1 MSRLMKLLCVAAA
14 SFALVFMCVGYAT
27 LSGELS
33 VSGTATYDQNI
44 PPVSVVGAEMIKG
57 HADKLL
63 PSEHTVTSKIFLENG
78 EAVVAIT
85 VRNNT
90 DISTDHTEE
99 TYGYNS
105 ITRYEID
112 GYLYNTNIEYHAYT
126 DEACTIPVEKGGV
139 IINTSTGATT
149 KKGFTVE
156 PGVGNEETFYLRFSF
171 VEGADTISSEVDSF
185 LSFNFMP
192 LEEIYEDASDEA
204 IHEAL
209 EQFGNILNNKVTLSD
224 GTTNSFSAL
233 TDQMDKSDENNRSLT
248 DYIGNV
254 TGASPDDKEVIEE
267 LFGGKLKINIDG
279 VDTPVTFLIKY
290 DDVYSGAAGDE
301 MTIYMTTENLNEKTS
316 VFDAGFL
323 GIGSK
328 YTPAYAEVYACVF
341 VASEDE
347 NGNTLWTPLT
357 DDVVEGTAIVCDYDG
372 GMEYSWGQSYATGS
386 GSFRTDDWRAT
397 DGKTISQTVSGL

>member
-33 VSGTATYDQNI
+33 VSGSASYDQNI
-44 PPVSVVGAEMIKG
+44 PPVSVVGAQMLKG
-57 HADKLL
+57 GADKLL
-63 PSEHTVTSKIFLENG
+63 PSEHTITSAIHLEDG
-78 EAVVAIT
+78 EAIIAVT

-90 DISTDHTEE
+90 DISADYVEE

-112 GYLYNTNIEYHAYT
+112 GYIYNTNIEYHAYT
-126 DEACTIPVEKGGV
+126 DEACTMPIEKGGV

-149 KKGFTVE
+149 QKGFTVE
-156 PGVGNEETFYLRFSF
+156 PGIGNEKTFYLKFSYA
-171 VEGADTISSEVDSF
+171 ESADTMSNEVDSF

-209 EQFGNILNNKVTLSD
+209 GQFGDILNNKVTLSD
-224 GTTNSFSAL
+224 GTTNSFAAL
-233 TDQMDKSDENNRSLT
+233 TNQMEKSEENDRSLT

-254 TGASPDDKEVIEE
+254 TGASPDDKEIIDE
-267 LFGGKLKINIDG
+267 LFEGKLNINIDG
-279 VDTPVTFLIKY
+279 EDTPVTFLIKY
-290 DDVYSGAAGDE
+290 DDVYSGAEGDE

-316 VFDAGFL
+316 VYESGFL

-328 YTPAYAEVYACVF
+328 YTPAYATVYACVF
-341 VASEDE
+341 VASKDE
-347 NGNTLWTPLT
+347 SGNTVWTPLS
-357 DDVVEGTAIVCDYDG
+357 DDVIEGTAIVCDYDG
-372 GMEYSWGQSYATGS
+372 GMQYGWGQSYATGS
-386 GSFRTDDWRAT
+386 GSFRTDDWRTT
-397 DGKTISQTVSGL
+397 DGKTINQVSAQS